1 MSGSAHDDYSRVDP
15 GAKVEAFRATGRGT
29 ARIGYPIR
37 LTRTV
42 LATRE
47 LVTPSMLR
55 LTLRGPELAHFETH
69 AADDHVKVVF
79 AQPDGTRTDPVPDAS
94 GALTWPRPLPPS
106 RKYTVRR
113 FDAAAGELDLDV
125 VLHPGGLASEWAV
138 RAEVGE
144 EVVVAGP
151 PGAKVFAHTYGHY
164 VLVADPTGLP
174 AVARWLEE
182 SPADVS
188 ADVVLD
194 VDHEHE
200 RGYPLAARA
209 GVRVQWFDRAD
220 GSRAADVV
228 AGLELPADTFL
239 FAAGEAGDVRPL
251 RRWARERGID
261 ALVTGYWKRGVVEFD
276 E

>member
-1 MSGSAHDDYSRVDP
+1 MSDDFTRVDA
-15 GAKVEAFRATGRGT
+15 GAKVTAFRAAGRGT

-37 LTRTV
+37 LTRTTV
-42 LATRE
+42 AACE

-55 LTLRGPELAHFETH
+55 LTLHGPELAAFETH
-69 AADDHVKVVF
+69 APDDHVKVVF
-79 AQPDGTRTDPVPDAS
+79 PHADGTRTDPVPNAERSLD
-94 GALTWPRPLPPS
+94 WPRPLPPS

-113 FDAAAGELDLDV
+113 FDATACELDLDV
-125 VLHPGGLASEWAV
+125 VLHPGGLASRWATHV
-138 RAEVGE
+138 DVGE
-144 EVVVAGP
+144 EVVLAGP
-151 PGAKVFAHTYGHY
+151 PGAKAFAHTYAHY

-174 AVARWLEE
+174 AVARWLDE
-182 SPADVS
+182 SPVDVS
-188 ADVVLD
+188 ADVVVD

-209 GVRVQWFDRAD
+209 GVRVQWLDRSG
-220 GSRAADVV
+220 GSGAADVV

-251 RRWARERGID
+251 RRWAREQGLD